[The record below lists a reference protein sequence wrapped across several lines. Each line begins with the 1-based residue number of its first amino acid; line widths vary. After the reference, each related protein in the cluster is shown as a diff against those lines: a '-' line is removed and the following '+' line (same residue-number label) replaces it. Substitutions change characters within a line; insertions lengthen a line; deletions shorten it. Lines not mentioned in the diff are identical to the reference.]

1 MLCIGFVFIGD
12 GVVFRVVRVFLNYLK
27 LELSGVVGVI
37 ELNREELDIIVFY
50 FWFCGF
56 YLFCILLVCIL
67 NNNFVFNIVVGEN

>member
-37 ELNREELDIIVFY
+37 ELNREEIDIIVFY

-56 YLFCILLVCIL
+56 NLFCILLVCIL
-67 NNNFVFNIVVGEN
+67 NNNFVFKIVVGEN

>member
-1 MLCIGFVFIGD
+1 MLCIWFVFIGD

-50 FWFCGF
+50 FWFC
-56 YLFCILLVCIL
+56 IL